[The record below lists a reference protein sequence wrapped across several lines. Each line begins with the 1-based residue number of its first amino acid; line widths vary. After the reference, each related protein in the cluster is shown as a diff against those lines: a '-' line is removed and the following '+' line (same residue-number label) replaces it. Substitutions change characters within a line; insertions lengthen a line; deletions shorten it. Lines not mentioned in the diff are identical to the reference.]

1 MIRGPQG
8 PPNTMLFPVNREF
21 DLAPSL
27 IIVWRQSLRVG
38 VRADGTDPYGNSE
51 PLQSARGRPN
61 Y

>member
-8 PPNTMLFPVNREF
+8 PRILCSSQSNREF
-21 DLAPSL
+21 DLAPPL

-51 PLQSARGRPN
+51 PLQSARGGPN